1 MDAENFTK
9 LTTILD
15 LLDHYKKSLAVA
27 VSQETPSS
35 QRRHA
40 VQLSRTL
47 SRRSTRTSAAL
58 FRYGSGASSTTP
70 LTAVQEALER
80 RKTLRRF
87 QTLLSRRRTRLR
99 TSFPSLSEP
108 ASSKSVSLNCLDEML
123 QEHVVS
129 RGLTHMFTGRS
140 SKRAEALASKFSS
153 DLPGGV
159 PDFISEPDADLA
171 PDVDWEVRSEV
182 RRLSTHSLE
191 NLTTEDCATLQPHV
205 LGQLFDRIV
214 EYLQHDFEDLLEKL
228 KEQASNSHLKQDV
241 VSLRKKLQDAV
252 ETNDEQV
259 QELKE
264 MTERISDLESEGREL
279 SGQLTVL
286 ETRIKRY
293 QENQKELLKVA
304 EEKQALAKECAALQE
319 RLRELSL
326 QVSTQDTQKVTEL
339 AHDIIA
345 LKGTSQA
352 KDEEIK
358 SLKRELERKE
368 RMLESLNLSLAA
380 QQMPPLESPRGD
392 LSSRQLTP
400 RSSAGHLFAGF
411 SNPRRVSV
419 KHLLTAPGPTSPEHS
434 LSLASELQLSSEAS
448 FSRGLSEVSDKLK
461 DALAEVERL
470 RASNQDLKEQ
480 LQQIREEMQEKDIAM
495 ASKLEERSLELAA
508 AREKLVQESREL
520 HRTAEALASTKE
532 ELRTSSEALQ
542 LTTEDNEQ
550 LLSQVQGA
558 KQMLRAAQEE
568 HAEALACR
576 ASPATVKALED
587 RVAELVEHLRE
598 KAAELADSEGR
609 EKELEEQ
616 RKALQRSLE
625 ESTREIEGLSSRVE
639 RLEAQLVSTTDVAA
653 ALDAEIRKL
662 MDLVERGDVSSEER
676 QEAER
681 QREAL
686 MALLEKERQRAASL
700 VACVAQQQ
708 SLQEEQREFAANATK
723 LQQQLE
729 QQVAFL
735 REELLKQEGEAD
747 ALRLDLQQ
755 QLAAA
760 QQAKTETREQLQQA
774 HQQLQEQEAR
784 MHALTRERKQ
794 LELVVAAAHER
805 GSELSRLNQQREEQL
820 RQREAE
826 LRQAQQQ
833 LQWQLDTIE
842 ECVLRES
849 VQKAE
854 VKKLKADLAVL
865 EQGLQNEKEEKQR
878 LLSSK
883 NEELRQVQQTQRAAL
898 AAMQGELEDLR
909 RSRDALL
916 LEAAAETEQRRV
928 RDEYEGLKEEVARLR
943 EKNALLTAE
952 LQTSQ
957 ALHKGD
963 TQHLARRQQELVDQ
977 LSAAEGKYKR
987 LQLQLASSNEE
998 YRQALE
1004 DAQRQLA
1011 ELQPQLAHMAQE
1023 QQRKET
1029 QYATSLQQFEESRL
1043 SLEAEVAALRTQNEE
1058 ARRQLLLHA
1067 AGAAAAAGTLEK
1079 QQQQFNQPQVSP
1091 PTADKQQSAD
1101 ALALANE
1108 RIRRENESLKAEID
1122 QLKALAAADQEA
1134 DVASVLEGVQRQLHA
1149 LASDFTAFK
1158 QLGMQQL
1165 ADLKGALSGTT
1176 QIFNV
1181 SYPPSVIPLINV
1193 HESRDSN
1200 NKTVNISGEPLL
1212 PCLSFAAIARGGGPP
1227 LKSLRPFPTPV
1238 LQSSRLQDWLCR
1250 WQSTCCSDAAS
1261 QLGDELRQDRW
1272 LTHTQVFEPRD
1283 TETGGRPLVSCFAVN
1298 SRLVSRSKDAA
1309 QALRVR
1315 LGLNGVEAFQAGEP
1329 QLLPEET
1336 AALRTGGGPRCSN
1349 EAAATAC

>member
-1 MDAENFTK
+1 MDAENFAK

-15 LLDHYKKSLAVA
+15 LLDHYKKSLSVAVA
-27 VSQETPSS
+27 QETPSA

-40 VQLSRTL
+40 VQLSRAL
-47 SRRSTRTSAAL
+47 SRRSTRSAAAV
-58 FRYGSGASSTTP
+58 FRYGSGSSATTP
-70 LTAVQEALER
+70 RTAVQEALER

-99 TSFPSLSEP
+99 SSFPSLSEP
-108 ASSKSVSLNCLDEML
+108 SSSKSVSLSCLDEVL
-123 QEHVVS
+123 QEQVVS

-140 SKRAEALASKFSS
+140 SKHAATLISKASS
-153 DLPGGV
+153 DSHLGSTHHPYMQHERPANVAQRLEAAPGAF

-191 NLTTEDCATLQPHV
+191 NLTTEDYATLQPHV
-205 LGQLFDRIV
+205 LGQLFDRIL

-228 KEQASNSHLKQDV
+228 KEQASHLCALKKNGHLKQDV

-264 MTERISDLESEGREL
+264 MTERISDLETEGREL
-279 SGQLTVL
+279 SSQLTVL
-286 ETRIKRY
+286 ENRIKRY

-368 RMLESLNLSLAA
+368 RLLESLNMSLAA
-380 QQMPPLESPRGD
+380 QQVPLLESPRGD
-392 LSSRQLTP
+392 ISSRQLTP
-400 RSSAGHLFAGF
+400 RSSAGHLLAGF

-419 KHLLTAPGPTSPEHS
+419 KHLLSARTPTTPEHS

-448 FSRGLSEVSDKLK
+448 FSRGLTEVSDKLK
-461 DALAEVERL
+461 DALAEVEKL

-480 LQQIREEMQEKDIAM
+480 LQQIREEMQEKDAAM
-495 ASKLEERSLELAA
+495 ARKLEEHSLELSN
-508 AREKLVQESREL
+508 AREKLEQESREL
-520 HRTAEALASTKE
+520 HRTAEALEATRE
-532 ELRTSSEALQ
+532 ELRVSNEALQ
-542 LTTEDNEQ
+542 LTTEDKEQ
-550 LLSQVQGA
+550 LLAQVEGA

-568 HAEALACR
+568 HAEALASR
-576 ASPATVKALED
+576 ASPETVKALED
-587 RVAELVEHLRE
+587 RVAELVEDLRE
-598 KAAELADSEGR
+598 KALKLADSQGR
-609 EKELEEQ
+609 EKALEEQ
-616 RKALQRSLE
+616 REALQRSLE
-625 ESTREIEGLSSRVE
+625 ESTREIESLSARVE
-639 RLEAQLVSTTDVAA
+639 KLEAQLVSTTDVAA
-653 ALDAEIRKL
+653 ALDAEVRKL

-686 MALLEKERQRAASL
+686 MSL
-700 VACVAQQQ
+700 
-708 SLQEEQREFAANATK
+708 EEQREFAASAAK
-723 LQQQLE
+723 LQQELQ

-735 REELLKQEGEAD
+735 REQLLKQEGEAE

-755 QLAAA
+755 QLADA

-774 HQQLQEQEAR
+774 HKQLEEQEAR
-784 MHALTRERKQ
+784 MHALTRERSQ

-805 GSELSRLNQQREEQL
+805 GSALSRLNQQREEQL

-833 LQWQLDTIE
+833 VQSQLDRIE
-842 ECVLRES
+842 ECVLRENA
-849 VQKAE
+849 QKAE

-865 EQGLQNEKEEKQR
+865 EQSLQTEKEEKER
-878 LLSSK
+878 LVSSK
-883 NEELRQVQQTQRAAL
+883 DEELQQVQQTQQAAL

-916 LEAAAETEQRRV
+916 LEAAAESEQRRV
-928 RDEYEGLKEEVARLR
+928 RDEYEGLKEEVDRLR
-943 EKNALLTAE
+943 ERNVSLNAE
-952 LQTSQ
+952 LQASQ
-957 ALHKGD
+957 ASHKGD
-963 TQHLARRQQELVDQ
+963 TQQLVRRQQELVDQ

-987 LQLQLASSNEE
+987 LQLELETSNEE

-1029 QYATSLQQFEESRL
+1029 QYAASLQQFEESRL

-1058 ARRQLLLHA
+1058 ARRQLLMHA
-1067 AGAAAAAGTLEK
+1067 AAAAAAAGAVGL
-1079 QQQQFNQPQVSP
+1079 QQPLAQAQASP
-1091 PTADKQQSAD
+1091 PTADEHQSAD

-1108 RIRRENESLKAEID
+1108 RIRRENEGLKAEID
-1122 QLKALAAADQEA
+1122 QLKALVAADHEA

-1149 LASDFTAFK
+1149 LASDFAAFK

-1200 NKTVNISGEPLL
+1200 DKTVNISGMLDIR
-1212 PCLSFAAIARGGGPP
+1212 SAAIARGGGPP
-1227 LKSLRPFPTPV
+1227 LESLRPLPTPV
-1238 LQSSRLQDWLCR
+1238 LQGSRLQDWLCK
-1250 WQSTCCSDAAS
+1250 WQSRCCSEAATEE
-1261 QLGDELRQDRW
+1261 ELHQDRW
-1272 LTHTQVFEPRD
+1272 LTHTQVFEPR
-1283 TETGGRPLVSCFAVN
+1283 
-1298 SRLVSRSKDAA
+1298 SKDVA
-1309 QALRVR
+1309 QALRVK
-1315 LGLNGVEAFQAGEP
+1315 LGLNGVETLRGAEP
-1329 QLLPEET
+1329 QLFPKET
-1336 AALRTGGGPRCSN
+1336 AALRTAASPQCSS